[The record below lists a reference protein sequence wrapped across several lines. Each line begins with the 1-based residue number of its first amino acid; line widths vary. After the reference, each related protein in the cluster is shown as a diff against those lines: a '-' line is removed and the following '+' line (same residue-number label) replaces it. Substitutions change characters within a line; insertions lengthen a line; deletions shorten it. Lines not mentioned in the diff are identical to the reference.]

1 MSSLKISIFESL
13 YLIFMFHFFKTT
25 INFSK
30 GTYDSN
36 FFHHS
41 LNDEASLR
49 ICPFGRVAIFVL
61 IFILISRHFIKYPN
75 WFIIVMWIITVLLS
89 FMNMNAVLYLLPVEI
104 VELKLALPYL

>member
-1 MSSLKISIFESL
+1 MSLKISIIESL

-41 LNDEASLR
+41 LNDEANLR
-49 ICPFGRVAIFVL
+49 ICPFGRVTIFVL
-61 IFILISRHFIKYPN
+61 IFILISRHFIKYPS
-75 WFIIVMWIITVLLS
+75 WFIIIMWIITVLLS

>member
-1 MSSLKISIFESL
+1 
-13 YLIFMFHFFKTT
+13 MFHFFKTT

>member
-1 MSSLKISIFESL
+1 
-13 YLIFMFHFFKTT
+13 MFHFFKTT

-36 FFHHS
+36 FFKHS
-41 LNDEASLR
+41 LSNESSLR
-49 ICPFGRVAIFVL
+49 ICPFGRMAIFAL
-61 IFILISRHFIKYPN
+61 IFILISRHFIKYPK
-75 WFIIVMWIITVLLS
+75 WFIITTWTITVLLS